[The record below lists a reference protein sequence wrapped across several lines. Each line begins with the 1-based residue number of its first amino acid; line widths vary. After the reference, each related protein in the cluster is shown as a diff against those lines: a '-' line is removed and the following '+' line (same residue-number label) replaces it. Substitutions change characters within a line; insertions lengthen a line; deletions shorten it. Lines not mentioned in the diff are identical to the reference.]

1 VHEIV
6 RVLESNDDIEAVGSR
21 LEYRGVKFLLE
32 LLLDIVG

>member
-6 RVLESNDDIEAVGSR
+6 RVLESNDAIEAVRSR
-21 LEYRGVKFLLE
+21 LESRGVEFLLE